1 MCVYV
6 HMYVMYL
13 CVYYTYVQ
21 IYSILHVIYV
31 KGQFEIR
38 NSFILA
44 FLQQNFKPVLLVRN
58 LQSVPLNTDPC
69 K

>member
-1 MCVYV
+1 M
-6 HMYVMYL
+6 
-13 CVYYTYVQ
+13 YYTYVQ

-31 KGQFEIR
+31 KGIFEIR

-58 LQSVPLNTDPC
+58 LQSAPLNTDPC